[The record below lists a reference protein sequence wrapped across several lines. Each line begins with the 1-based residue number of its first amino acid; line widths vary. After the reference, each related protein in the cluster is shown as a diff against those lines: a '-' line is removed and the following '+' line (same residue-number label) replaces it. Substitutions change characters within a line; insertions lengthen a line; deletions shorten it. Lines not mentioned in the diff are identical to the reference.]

1 MDEGKKLSRR
11 QFLAAAGGTLVSI
24 GLPGLFVKVLDGEN
38 QAVAAEL
45 RPDGRP
51 RLPPGQ
57 QLVSMLADMGG
68 RPGKATISE
77 WNLRV
82 HGEVERPLTL
92 DFKEL
97 LRLPQVELTCDVH
110 CVTGWTLLDSRWS
123 GVRLKTILELVK
135 AKPSARS
142 VIFEAAAGYTSNIPL
157 IEALKENVI
166 LAHSFAGSPL
176 PQAHGAPVRALVP
189 DRYFYKSAKWLEG
202 IKVTVR
208 DEPGYWETRG
218 YSNSADPW
226 KQERYDSLLNSLGR
240 SMHETP

>member
-1 MDEGKKLSRR
+1 MDKRSKLSRR
-11 QFLAAAGGTLVSI
+11 AFLAAAGGSLVSI
-24 GLPGLFVKVLDGEN
+24 GLPGLFVKLLDVES

-68 RPGKATISE
+68 RPGKATVSDCK
-77 WNLRV
+77 LRI

-92 DFKEL
+92 DFQDL
-97 LRLPQVELTCDVH
+97 LRLSQAEITCDVH

-123 GVRLKTILELVK
+123 GVPLKTILNLVH
-135 AKPSARS
+135 ARPSARF
-142 VIFEAAAGYTSNIPL
+142 VIFEAAAGYTSNIPAS
-157 IEALKENVI
+157 EALKENVI
-166 LAHSFAGSPL
+166 LAHSFAGAPL

-189 DRYFYKSAKWLEG
+189 DRYFYKSAKWLAG

-226 KQERYDSLLNSLGR
+226 KQERYDSLLNPMQEPTVS
-240 SMHETP
+240 